1 MNGERSGTFMNGHK
15 RLGTVMNGQT
25 GMNGHERSGMPLR
38 FGLIVE
44 NGNGTVALMFQKRKK
59 HCKNIFRLI
68 QMRRYERHTL
78 RVSDKIS
85 HVMVTRR
92 LW

>member
-1 MNGERSGTFMNGHK
+1 MNGERSGTFMNEHK

-25 GMNGHERSGMPLR
+25 GMNGQECSNALE
-38 FGLIVE
+38 LIVE
-44 NGNGTVALMFQKRKK
+44 NGNGTVVLMFQKRKK

>member
-1 MNGERSGTFMNGHK
+1 MNGERSGTFMNGQK
-15 RLGTVMNGQT
+15 RSETVR
-25 GMNGHERSGMPLR
+25 NGHERSGSMNDQECSNALE
-38 FGLIVE
+38 LIVE